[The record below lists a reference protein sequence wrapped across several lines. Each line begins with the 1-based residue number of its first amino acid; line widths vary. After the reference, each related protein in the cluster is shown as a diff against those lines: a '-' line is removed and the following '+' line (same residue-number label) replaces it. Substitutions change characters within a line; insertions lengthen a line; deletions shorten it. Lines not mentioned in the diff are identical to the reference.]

1 MLGDEPQGWRRLQ
14 EEAQRERDPQKL
26 ALLIDPLNQLL
37 NEQEKRRI
45 EGDGWRD
52 SDDRKHPSGIFAQEE
67 GQSGGARLS
76 NSERNVAIRARRR
89 S

>member
-26 ALLIDPLNQLL
+26 ALLIDQLNQLL
-37 NEQEKRRI
+37 DEQEKRRI
-45 EGDGWRD
+45 GRRME
-52 SDDRKHPSGIFAQEE
+52 
-67 GQSGGARLS
+67 RLG
-76 NSERNVAIRARRR
+76 R